1 MLEFIKKKQELLYDS
16 KIVALY
22 KDYLE
27 TPKGNIV
34 EYDYI
39 KHKSGGGAGV
49 LLVVENEYTYLVK
62 QYRNSLDAVN
72 IEIPAGGYSYNG
84 EPGELCAIREAEE
97 ESGFIPEEIYSI
109 GISGRIEGVDEEG
122 NVRIRSKERV
132 EISDV
137 EMTSDGL
144 VATAAICHDID
155 DITEKEEKQKFE
167 KIKKELL
174 GLSRQYQWGAM
185 ARNFILQWKNLNEL
199 AGALSPYMAITWE
212 EKYEILENNSK
223 KERSELIEKAVLELL
238 EIFRVGEEAE
248 TVQKEKHESSYFSYR
263 R

>member
-49 LLVVENEYTYLVK
+49 LLVDENEYTYLVR

-97 ESGFIPEEIYSI
+97 ESGFIPEELYHVSNIISSVGTFDEKTDIYI
-109 GISGRIEGVDEEG
+109 GTKLTPG
-122 NVRIRSKERV
+122 
-132 EISDV
+132 
-137 EMTSDGL
+137 
-144 VATAAICHDID
+144 
-155 DITEKEEKQKFE
+155 
-167 KIKKELL
+167 KIKYDPDE
-174 GLSRQYQWGAM
+174 Y
-185 ARNFILQWKNLNEL
+185 I
-199 AGALSPYMAITWE
+199 
-212 EKYEILENNSK
+212 
-223 KERSELIEKAVLELL
+223 ELIHLPVDDAVSMIYEGKIIDSKTIIALL
-238 EIFRVGEEAE
+238 AYKDMRQKGIIKEI
-248 TVQKEKHESSYFSYR
+248 
-263 R
+263 